1 MTMDMRRT
9 KMAVKEVKINWQEEG
24 LDTYYKRMG
33 HPKKVWKD
41 NEGMPFGIAL
51 FNADDTYLEEELDI
65 EWFSTEE
72 ERNQMFSENED
83 D

>member
-1 MTMDMRRT
+1 MI
-9 KMAVKEVKINWQEEG
+9 VKEVKINWQEEG

-33 HPKKVWKD
+33 YPKEVCKD

-72 ERNQMFSENED
+72 ERDQMFSENED
-83 D
+83 DS

>member
-1 MTMDMRRT
+1 MI
-9 KMAVKEVKINWQEEG
+9 VKEVKINWQEEG

-33 HPKKVWKD
+33 YPKKVWKD

-51 FNADDTYLEEELDI
+51 FSADDIYLEEMEEM

-72 ERNQMFSENED
+72 ERDQMFFGDED
-83 D
+83 E

>member
-1 MTMDMRRT
+1 M
-9 KMAVKEVKINWQEEG
+9 KVKEVKINWQEEG

-33 HPKKVWKD
+33 YPEKVWKD

-72 ERNQMFSENED
+72 KRDQMFSGDED
-83 D
+83 DS